1 MRQRLFNKY
10 FITATIIIL
19 FSLGVMMMIMTFVYN
34 DYLADMKYETLNKT
48 SSNIAKLIEEN
59 VETSESFSDNSE
71 LKSALKVTL
80 NQISDIDSTD
90 VFIADNTGKIII
102 SGSED
107 TVLNIPLEFFAKS
120 KTQGMET
127 LGIYSKLHYY
137 TYQKIYSD
145 SKDVLGYV
153 VVTAPFT
160 EIKALM
166 TRVAKLYLLSAIIP
180 IVAMF
185 FALYGITYRMTKPL
199 KLMSDAAKAMSKGDF
214 SKRIPVT
221 SDDEIGELAVSFN
234 QMTNSLSRL
243 EEMRKGFVA
252 DISHEFK
259 TPLTTIGGFIDGITD
274 GTIEPEKQGY
284 YLNIVSGEVKRLT
297 RMVQSMLSLARIESS
312 DFVLKYETFDFKE
325 LLIGILLNQEQ
336 RIENKGITVK
346 GLEELPSVTVNAD
359 KDLIHRVVYNLVDNA
374 VKFTNANG
382 TIKCE
387 IKTDAK
393 NLTFG
398 IENTGVGIP
407 NKELPYVF
415 ERFYKTDKSRSVNKE
430 STGLGLYMVKTII
443 KSHGGTVKV
452 ASKENEFTLFTF
464 TLPLTK

>member
-312 DFVLKYETFDFKE
+312 DFVLKYET
-325 LLIGILLNQEQ
+325 
-336 RIENKGITVK
+336 
-346 GLEELPSVTVNAD
+346 
-359 KDLIHRVVYNLVDNA
+359 
-374 VKFTNANG
+374 
-382 TIKCE
+382 
-387 IKTDAK
+387 
-393 NLTFG
+393 
-398 IENTGVGIP
+398 
-407 NKELPYVF
+407 
-415 ERFYKTDKSRSVNKE
+415 
-430 STGLGLYMVKTII
+430 
-443 KSHGGTVKV
+443 
-452 ASKENEFTLFTF
+452 
-464 TLPLTK
+464 